1 MYEVLDRHGPGS
13 WKEVGNK
20 LNRSSLGCRN
30 RYEPKNMG
38 CWDGTLISLRCGRWR
53 MLERQKTISMQP
65 GPSHQLPP
73 SHEPAQHVTPD
84 ALGPWIS
91 PIPEMRFWEEHT
103 QYGTPTVEQGGLPD
117 LNIESP
123 YLTSQ
128 YPSPSENSH
137 MPELSSGTETTAPFR
152 YSTSSSLSLA
162 LSLPTTSP
170 SSAYLRTPPS
180 SQYRNLSTP
189 STPGIDQTPSGASFM
204 SSPQDFMTVSYAAPS
219 NHSASFSPPEPSNTM
234 LHVPLIS
241 VTLQSNPSHERSVS
255 ISTSL
260 SPRSAVQAYPTP
272 ISSPLIM
279 TPPVEALSDVSIP
292 AQPSP
297 GQDPNRHYRTPEQK
311 KAAVTSTKQKTPIPR
326 QRLTDTRQPRLSASL
341 PATSE

>member
-1 MYEVLDRHGPGS
+1 MNINFS
-13 WKEVGNK
+13 
-20 LNRSSLGCRN
+20 
-30 RYEPKNMG
+30 
-38 CWDGTLISLRCGRWR
+38 RCGRWR
-53 MLERQKTISMQP
+53 MLERQKTIAMQP

-103 QYGTPTVEQGGLPD
+103 QYGTPMVEQGGLSD
-117 LNIESP
+117 LNIQSP

-128 YPSPSENSH
+128 YTSPSETPQMSS
-137 MPELSSGTETTAPFR
+137 ELPTETTAPFR

-189 STPGIDQTPSGASFM
+189 STPVIDSTSSGASFM
-204 SSPQDFMTVSYAAPS
+204 SSPQDFMTVSHAAPS
-219 NHSASFSPPEPSNTM
+219 NHSASFSPPEPSNTT

-241 VTLQSNPSHERSVS
+241 VTLQSTPSHERSVS

-279 TPPVEALSDVSIP
+279 TPPVEALSDISIP

-311 KAAVTSTKQKTPIPR
+311 KAAVPSTKQKTSIPR
-326 QRLTDTRQPRLSASL
+326 QRITDTRQPRLSATL